1 MEFES
6 LLDVLRRVDHQRDE
20 TEGEAAENDKEVGDR
35 HLIGPIILAVF
46 PVIKISRLHPS
57 KYLGSVTYST
67 HRHIPTHRPVPD
79 VTGRS
84 RGP

>member
-20 TEGEAAENDKEVGDR
+20 TEGEAAENDKEVGHG

-46 PVIKISRLHPS
+46 PVI
-57 KYLGSVTYST
+57 
-67 HRHIPTHRPVPD
+67 
-79 VTGRS
+79 
-84 RGP
+84 